1 MPIATLFYAILF
13 NPVPVVIKPKEIPQ
27 NKIKKGN
34 INNHKTK
41 HQQIFLPTNA
51 EKNMVSL
58 TYRDLLYRGFD
69 QFLIMQAEDM
79 NTVYTFEK

>member
-1 MPIATLFYAILF
+1 
-13 NPVPVVIKPKEIPQ
+13 
-27 NKIKKGN
+27 
-34 INNHKTK
+34 
-41 HQQIFLPTNA
+41 
-51 EKNMVSL
+51 MVSL